1 MSCRAGVMSAQF
13 GLFWQP
19 PKAVPPQAA
28 RSGSR
33 RKRAAVD
40 VESRSL
46 KLDAS
51 EQAPFPPVA
60 TFIV

>member
-19 PKAVPPQAA
+19 PKAEQPQAA

-40 VESRSL
+40 VESRYL
-46 KLDAS
+46 KLDVSDA
-51 EQAPFPPVA
+51 APSPQ
-60 TFIV
+60 